1 MGMGIT
7 PIHASSARGGLLRPL
22 AETSGTGIGE
32 AWCSTYATPPGVPSP
47 MPLSWAPAA
56 FPTETAPLVAAGD
69 VLMLIRHA
77 EKPIGETGALG
88 VTETGIASAGSLT
101 VGGWTRAGALVALF
115 APSHGEPPP
124 GLFRPTAIWAASPR
138 GDLGQRPEQTVVP
151 LAARL
156 GLSVNTRFGKGQ
168 EIDLAAALMSGHGAA
183 LVAWQHEEIPTIIA
197 HLGSITPL
205 PPPQWSADRFD
216 VVWVFARTSVGWTFS
231 QVPQLLLAGDRAD
244 VML

>member
-1 MGMGIT
+1 
-7 PIHASSARGGLLRPL
+7 
-22 AETSGTGIGE
+22 
-32 AWCSTYATPPGVPSP
+32 